1 MGLTFKATG
10 SNAADSSE
18 PIKKN
23 SPNDKIIALAGNPN
37 VGKSTVFNCL
47 TGMHQHTGNWAG
59 KTVATANGKYTY
71 NGTDYILVD
80 LPGTYSLFTHS
91 GEEEISGE
99 FICFNKPDAVIAVCD
114 ARCLE
119 RNLNLVLQ
127 TLAITSN
134 VVLCVNLVDEAIK
147 RKTQVDFSLLE
158 DILGI
163 PVVAAS
169 AARREGMAEL
179 KAAVEKVIAAPP
191 TKKYEMNYG
200 EKIEQ
205 YINEISQ
212 HFSANIPQKRLI
224 SLKILD
230 CDEKFI
236 THAEDYLHCEID
248 KNILNYAHSLHTLM
262 PELSAQIA
270 AQTVIQAEQI
280 AKSVV
285 KTDKNSTNRDRR
297 IDKILSGKKFG
308 IPIMILM
315 LFFILWITISG
326 ANYPSEL
333 LSKFL
338 FSFEDNLLRLFNSL
352 KVPSFL
358 SEPIVF
364 GVYRVLAWVIS
375 VMLPPMAIFFPLFT
389 ILEDLGYL
397 PRVAFNLDKYFKR
410 ACTCG
415 KQCLTMCMGLGC
427 NASGIV
433 GCRIIDSP
441 RERLIAIIT
450 NSFIPCNGR
459 FPTLIAVITMFFVCG
474 KNGFA
479 STALSTA
486 MLTMVI
492 ILGILA
498 TFFVSWLLSKTILK
512 GVPSSFT
519 LELPPYRRPRI
530 IQVIVRS
537 IFDRTLF
544 VLARA
549 VTVAAPA
556 GLIIWLMANIH
567 INGVTLL
574 CHTAEFLNPFAYM
587 LGLDG
592 VILLAFILGFPANEI
607 VMPIIIMAYMSNG
620 VLVELNDLSLLR
632 ELLVSNGWTPVTAI
646 CTMIFSLMHWPCS
659 TTCLTVKKETHS
671 IKWTLASFFI
681 PTIIGMSICFLIAG
695 TARILGF

>member
-1 MGLTFKATG
+1 MGLTFKASG

-80 LPGTYSLFTHS
+80 LPGTYSLFAHS

-114 ARCLE
+114 AGCLE

-169 AARREGMAEL
+169 AARREGMEEL
-179 KAAVEKVIAAPP
+179 KSAVEKVISAPP

-212 HFSANIPQKRLI
+212 HFSTNIPQKRLI

-230 CDEKFI
+230 CDERFI

-248 KNILNYAHSLHTLM
+248 KNILKYAHSLHTLM

-285 KTDKNSTNRDRR
+285 KTDKNSANRDRR

-352 KVPSFL
+352 KVLSVV

-474 KNGFA
+474 KSGFA

-574 CHTAEFLNPFAYM
+574 CHTSEFLNPFAYM

-646 CTMIFSLMHWPCS
+646 CTMVFSLMHWPCS

-681 PTIIGMSICFLIAG
+681 PTIIGMSVCFLIAG